1 MDRGKPVPHEEQYPQ
16 QPSQA
21 RLRALQAL
29 TAAWR
34 HQLAEDIDSGR

>member
-1 MDRGKPVPHEEQYPQ
+1 MGRGKPVPPEEQYPQ

-34 HQLAEDIDSGR
+34 HQLAEDIEEGQ